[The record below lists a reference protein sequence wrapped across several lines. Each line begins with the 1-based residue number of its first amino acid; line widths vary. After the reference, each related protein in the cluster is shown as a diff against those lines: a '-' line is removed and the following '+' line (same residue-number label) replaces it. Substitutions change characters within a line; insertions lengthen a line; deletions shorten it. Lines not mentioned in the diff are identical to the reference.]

1 MNKFLL
7 IKFSNVCIIILGFI
21 YGQETPEVIA
31 FNNYAKVDYF
41 LQDQT
46 RFDLLGVKST
56 KIKKE
61 LRKLEDSFNDELK
74 ITKKKRTLI
83 NEKFDEDG
91 YLNAILDKESISN
104 KELAQ
109 LRKSFLIKEY
119 TTETILNETSS
130 RLIRENKLVYNNQPK
145 WSKIK
150 EYITRDDELKDY
162 VYDISKDDSLKFELF
177 ARASEI
183 ELIDLKNCYIKIQI
197 EGHKKFAFKFHQ
209 IQKVNYKY
217 KGSVQIPRFTISDIY
232 ENIQPSVVFS
242 FKNKKYLPKQDF
254 IKPIKTI
261 MSPSI
266 DLDELFKSYN
276 KMITQIFDDF
286 ISDSEFYEAN
296 YTKTL
301 VGEFNKKYF
310 LIEKAKKIQVEEKKW
325 LDKTKY
331 NSQTYFN
338 LSLDLETLEKEI
350 KSMVIIAK
358 EVSIKKKLEKKKQ
371 EKVESLTT
379 IGCCYLTYL
388 LILGAL
394 PPI

>member
-183 ELIDLKNCYIKIQI
+183 ELIDLKN
-197 EGHKKFAFKFHQ
+197 
-209 IQKVNYKY
+209 
-217 KGSVQIPRFTISDIY
+217 
-232 ENIQPSVVFS
+232 
-242 FKNKKYLPKQDF
+242 
-254 IKPIKTI
+254 
-261 MSPSI
+261 
-266 DLDELFKSYN
+266 
-276 KMITQIFDDF
+276 
-286 ISDSEFYEAN
+286 
-296 YTKTL
+296 
-301 VGEFNKKYF
+301 
-310 LIEKAKKIQVEEKKW
+310 
-325 LDKTKY
+325 
-331 NSQTYFN
+331 
-338 LSLDLETLEKEI
+338 
-350 KSMVIIAK
+350 
-358 EVSIKKKLEKKKQ
+358 
-371 EKVESLTT
+371 
-379 IGCCYLTYL
+379 
-388 LILGAL
+388 
-394 PPI
+394 